1 MDKVIVIAE
10 AGVNHNGDINLAKQL
25 ILAAKD
31 AGADYVKFQ
40 TFITEL
46 NISKNA
52 QKAAYQQK
60 NTRNNESQ
68 FEMVKKL
75 ELTFDNFSELNNFC
89 DDVGIKFLSTAFD
102 FPSIDFLD
110 SLNPPYFKVPSG
122 EITHK
127 RYLQK
132 IAQKGRKIIL
142 STGMADMEEIN
153 DAINILTN
161 EGIKREQI
169 TVLHCNTEYPTPMK
183 DVNLNAMQQIANA
196 LNVEIGYSDHT
207 LGTEI
212 PIAAVALGAKIIE
225 KHFTL
230 DRTLSGPDHIASLEP
245 TELKLMIHTIRNV
258 EAAIS
263 GSGMKYPSNSEEK
276 NKLVARK
283 SLHASRDLISGDVL
297 TDDDIIALRP
307 GTGISPMEIDFVI
320 GKTLLN
326 DIAMGQQIQ
335 FKDLK

>member
-1 MDKVIVIAE
+1 
-10 AGVNHNGDINLAKQL
+10 
-25 ILAAKD
+25 
-31 AGADYVKFQ
+31 
-40 TFITEL
+40 
-46 NISKNA
+46 
-52 QKAAYQQK
+52 
-60 NTRNNESQ
+60 
-68 FEMVKKL
+68 MVKKL

-245 TELKLMIHTIRNV
+245 TELKLMIHAIRNV

>member
-245 TELKLMIHTIRNV
+245 TELKLMIHAIRNV